1 MGESKHQWHF
11 TFTTVE
17 RVKKVKRLR
26 SDFELT
32 ISGVGL
38 VMHLIEE
45 IERLEKLIDRYS
57 R

>member
-1 MGESKHQWHF
+1 
-11 TFTTVE
+11 
-17 RVKKVKRLR
+17 VKKVKRLR